1 MTMTA
6 SAAGVLALSAG
17 CGWPTTPTG
26 LGTSAGSNGAKAGS
40 AASDC
45 SGAALSSAVHD
56 DQGTAGTRHFTV
68 VLTNTGSTTCSL
80 FGYPVLVLRDAQGR
94 LLAPAHPTGESAPVR
109 LPVGGAATAALTVT
123 PAACSTVP
131 TAATAAVSPP
141 SNDRSTT
148 LPVSI
153 PVCRPTISPLVG

>member
-6 SAAGVLALSAG
+6 TAAGVLALSAG
-17 CGWPTTPTG
+17 CGWPTAPTVG
-26 LGTSAGSNGAKAGS
+26 RSATSGTAAAGSS
-40 AASDC
+40 APDC
-45 SGAALSSAVHD
+45 SGASLSSAVHD

-68 VLTNTGSTTCSL
+68 VFTNTGSATCSL
-80 FGYPVLVLRDAQGR
+80 FGYPVLVLRDAHGR
-94 LLAPAHPTGESAPVR
+94 LLAPAHPTGQSATVQLSAGR
-109 LPVGGAATAALTVT
+109 SATSALTVT

-141 SNDRSTT
+141 SNDRSAT